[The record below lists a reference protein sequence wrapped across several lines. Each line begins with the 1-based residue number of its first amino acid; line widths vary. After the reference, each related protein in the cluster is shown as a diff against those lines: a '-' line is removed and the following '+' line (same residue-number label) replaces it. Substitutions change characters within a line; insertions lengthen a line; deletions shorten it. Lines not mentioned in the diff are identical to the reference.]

1 MKFDTLFQILK
12 EKKHALVIIKVIISL
27 ILIAFLLWSCNLQSI
42 ISELHSVSLISLIP
56 VFFLYIVTLFLLSL
70 RWRYLLS
77 SMNYIISINKTFFAF
92 SAGILLSDISPGRIG
107 DMTRPYFVRD
117 HIPISVGLASVI
129 LDRYCDFIGKIIFCG
144 LAVLLFS
151 SLFPQE
157 MTIFFIIISLIP
169 VFILSMFWIYMEKGL
184 TFLNRPSLH
193 RIHQFGSNIHSSLKR
208 LINPKLIL
216 PIATIWTICIA
227 FMHGFRL
234 ILLAGILGYS
244 LPIVDITILQ
254 SLISSLA
261 LVPITLSGIG
271 LVEGGLTAVFS
282 SYGIPLA
289 TGVTIAVLDR
299 MVTVFVH
306 IICGVWYVIKK

>member
-1 MKFDTLFQILK
+1 MKFESLFQIFK
-12 EKKHALVIIKVIISL
+12 ERKNELFIIKVIISST
-27 ILIAFLLWSCNLQSI
+27 LIAFLLWSCNLQSI

-56 VFFLYIVTLFLLSL
+56 VVFLYIVTLFLLSL
-70 RWRYLLS
+70 RWRYLLC
-77 SMNYIISINKTFFAF
+77 SMNYKISINESFLAF
-92 SAGILLSDISPGRIG
+92 SAGILLSDVSPGRIG

-117 HIPISVGLASVI
+117 HIPITVGLASVI

-144 LAVLLFS
+144 LSVLLFS

-157 MTIFFIIISLIP
+157 MTIIFIIISIIP
-169 VFILSMFWIYMEKGL
+169 VFLLSMSWIYMEKGL
-184 TFLNRPSLH
+184 TFLNRPSLQ
-193 RIHQFGSNIHSSLKR
+193 RIHQFGSEIHSSLKR
-208 LINPKLIL
+208 LTNPKLIL
-216 PIATIWTICIA
+216 PAATMWTIFIA

-234 ILLAGILGYS
+234 ILLAEILGYS

-299 MVTVFVH
+299 MITVCVH
-306 IICGVWYVIKK
+306 IICGAWYVIKK